1 MAYARSVF
9 EGEINT
15 MKKLKALLAAEAD
28 EYELQPLTTVCDI
41 EPAGWYVN
49 ETVLSED
56 EQIEKLQGK
65 DIYITSYDVVT
76 RRVIESS
83 NLKLIVCT
91 RATPVNIDTA
101 AAKERGI
108 PVIYT
113 PGRNSDS
120 TAEFAVALLLSIA
133 RRIPFAYDAIK
144 SGMIVTDDK
153 QRPGELK
160 KDVTWG
166 MVKGTRPYS
175 YFKGTQLK
183 NKTVG
188 VVGYGSI
195 GRRVAKILSGF
206 GMYVLAYDPYVPR
219 MEIEAPG
226 FRKVD
231 FDTLVR
237 ESDFITC
244 HTKVTESTRGIFNAE
259 AFDKMKPTAFF
270 INNSRGAIVDEAA
283 LIEALRQRKIAGAAL
298 DVYEYEPLYAGHP
311 FISEE
316 FDNLV
321 MTPHIAGAAK
331 EIIANHTQMFVDD
344 IISFIEGRPIIN
356 LAK

>member
-1 MAYARSVF
+1 M
-9 EGEINT
+9 E
-15 MKKLKALLAAEAD
+15 KLKALLAAEAD
-28 EYELQPLTTVCDI
+28 DYELQPLYRYCEV

-56 EQIEKLQGK
+56 EQIEKLRGK
-65 DIYITSYDVVT
+65 DIFITSYDRVT
-76 RRVIESS
+76 RRVIE
-83 NLKLIVCT
+83 NTDLRLIVCT
-91 RATPVNIDTA
+91 RATPVNVDTD

-108 PVIYT
+108 PVVYT

-133 RRIPFAYDAIK
+133 RRIPFAYDAIR
-144 SGMIVTDDK
+144 SREIVTDDAE
-153 QRPGELK
+153 RPGPLK

-166 MVKGTRPYS
+166 MVKGIRPYS

-195 GRRVAKILSGF
+195 GKRVAKILSGF
-206 GMYVLAYDPYVPR
+206 GMYVLVCDPYVSR
-219 MEIEAPG
+219 LEIDSPG

-231 FDTLVR
+231 FDTLLR

-244 HTKVTESTRGIFNAE
+244 HLKVTDETRGMFSAE
-259 AFDKMKPTAFF
+259 AFGKMKPTAFF
-270 INNSRGAIVDEAA
+270 INDCRGAIVDEAA
-283 LIEALRQRKIAGAAL
+283 LIQALRERKIAGAAL

-311 FISEE
+311 FISDN

-321 MTPHIAGAAK
+321 LTPHIAGAAR

-344 IISFIEGRPIIN
+344 IISFAEGRP
-356 LAK
+356 LVHVVR

>member
-1 MAYARSVF
+1 M
-9 EGEINT
+9 E
-15 MKKLKALLAAEAD
+15 KLKALLAAEAD
-28 EYELQPLTTVCDI
+28 DYELQPLTNVCDI

-65 DIYITSYDVVT
+65 DIFITSYDVVT
-76 RRVIESS
+76 RRVIENT

-91 RATPVNIDTA
+91 RATPVNVDTA

-133 RRIPFAYDAIK
+133 RRIPFAYNAIK
-144 SGMIVTDDK
+144 SGMVSTDDAE
-153 QRPGELK
+153 RPGPLK

-166 MVKGTRPYS
+166 LVKGTRPYS

-188 VVGYGSI
+188 IVGYGSI
-195 GRRVAKILSGF
+195 GKRVAKILSGF
-206 GMYVLAYDPYVPR
+206 GMYVLVYSPHVPR
-219 MEIEAPG
+219 IEIEGPG

-231 FDTLVR
+231 FDTLLR
-237 ESDFITC
+237 ESDFISC
-244 HTKVTESTRGIFNAE
+244 HTKVNDSSRGMFNAE

-270 INNSRGAIVDEAA
+270 INDSRGAIVDEPA
-283 LIEALRQRKIAGAAL
+283 LIQALRERKIAGAAL

-311 FISEE
+311 FVSED

-331 EIIANHTQMFVDD
+331 ECIANHTQMFVDD
-344 IISFIEGRPIIN
+344 ILNFVYGRPIIN